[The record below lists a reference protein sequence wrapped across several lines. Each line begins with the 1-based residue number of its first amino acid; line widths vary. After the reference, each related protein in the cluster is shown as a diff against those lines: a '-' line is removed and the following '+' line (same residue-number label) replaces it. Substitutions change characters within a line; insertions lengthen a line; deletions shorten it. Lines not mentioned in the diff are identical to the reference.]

1 LVAVPNLKAV
11 PAPEVPLSLS
21 GLDHFDALLDKLS
34 DALGDL
40 LDLSGVHHDD
50 INANSSGVFVFGWNP
65 SRWNALPPEAA
76 PKVGAAREVLRE
88 LHDHSTNAARHAPD
102 RAEEFTDLEAVFER
116 LVEQPDTSE
125 GAPKSNIEKVREH
138 ANTAVEKYRGVVR
151 QLPAAHG
158 AGEKLLV
165 ADTSALLDRPNLQ
178 EWKIDG
184 TSWAVVL
191 MPQVLSELDER
202 KRDPRTREAAQKV
215 INQLDDF
222 DRRGDLFS
230 GVPLAGSLSV
240 REVATSP
247 DMNSTLSWLRSDV
260 PDDAIIAG
268 ALELVWQDLTSRVAV
283 TASDRN
289 VRNKARLAGLGTI
302 RPADL

>member
-1 LVAVPNLKAV
+1 VVVPNLKAV
-11 PAPEVPLSLS
+11 PAPEAPLSPS
-21 GLDHFDALLDKLS
+21 GLDHFDGLLDKLS

-50 INANSSGVFVFGWNP
+50 INAGSSGVFFVGWNP

-76 PKVGAAREVLRE
+76 PKVGAARKALRE
-88 LHDHSTNAARHAPD
+88 LHDHATNAARHAPD
-102 RAEEFTDLEAVFER
+102 RAEEFADLETAFER
-116 LVEQPDTSE
+116 LIEQPDTSE
-125 GAPKSNIEKVREH
+125 GAPKSSVEKVREH
-138 ANTAVEKYRGVVR
+138 ADSAVEDYRGVVR

-165 ADTSALLDRPNLQ
+165 ADTSALLDRPSLQ

-184 TSWAVVL
+184 TPWTVVL
-191 MPQVLSELDER
+191 VPQVLSELDER

-222 DRRGDLFS
+222 DRRGDLFA
-230 GVPLAGSLSV
+230 GVPLAGSLNV
-240 REVATSP
+240 REMPTSP